1 MCMAA
6 TGTACRRLIY
16 LWTRLQGAVCPL
28 SIVLYFAAIYP
39 RYPAARNTPN
49 GHGFDLIGIPPLR
62 GSLEA
67 APIAWVCG
75 WTEVSLSPLPVVAVF
90 AVPCKV
96 QVLKVSENFKTKAI
110 IMDLPKLSYCVRL
123 CGLPF
128 KAAEG
133 RYPMCW
139 IFGCQRATENLNLA
153 LWQPKE
159 KIIILIPL
167 RSQKKFRFTR
177 FLPFSQLIAF
187 TVVYYHGTFFIT
199 ILHPSTIVLQGFL
212 VF

>member
-39 RYPAARNTPN
+39 RYPAVRNTPD

-75 WTEVSLSPLPVVAVF
+75 WTEVSLSPLPVIAVF

-96 QVLKVSENFKTKAI
+96 QVLKAYKMRPLVWLARPGQQKESIRCADYSVVKVHEIYKSHPYSAKNRTFYAVFLEKFFKKHKFQRYIQQKQHHASLYLANLHSAVLTI
-110 IMDLPKLSYCVRL
+110 YCESQRL
-123 CGLPF
+123 
-128 KAAEG
+128 
-133 RYPMCW
+133 
-139 IFGCQRATENLNLA
+139 
-153 LWQPKE
+153 
-159 KIIILIPL
+159 
-167 RSQKKFRFTR
+167 
-177 FLPFSQLIAF
+177 
-187 TVVYYHGTFFIT
+187 
-199 ILHPSTIVLQGFL
+199 
-212 VF
+212 